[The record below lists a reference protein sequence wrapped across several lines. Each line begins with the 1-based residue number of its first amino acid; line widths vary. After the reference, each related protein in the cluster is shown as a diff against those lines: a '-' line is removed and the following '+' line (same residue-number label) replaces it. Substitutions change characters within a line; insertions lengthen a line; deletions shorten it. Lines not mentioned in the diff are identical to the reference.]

1 LVPPRGRRLRLGGRS
16 VRVIDEGAG
25 PPVVLIHGLG
35 GQAENFAALT
45 PHLAGFR
52 RLSIDRAG
60 AGRSAAAPPGAEALP
75 AQAARIA
82 AVMEAAATGPAVVVG
97 HSLGGA
103 VALQLAADRPDLV
116 RGLVLCGALTQ
127 PDFPRLSRFGARL
140 GAAPALREGVAHLP
154 GVPALGLVSPWL
166 LWLCFTPDPMPP
178 GFLRWGGGMLVGQPR
193 AIAGVLRDARVVAE
207 GIDEHR
213 AGVEH
218 RAVGGVARGG
228 EEEERLAQVAG
239 GVEVEIVERGKAAP
253 LRHLEPV
260 GIGKARRAAFDPAR
274 AGSVAGCRA
283 ALSGVHGHKVHRPP
297 SRIVGSPDR
306 LP

>member
-1 LVPPRGRRLRLGGRS
+1 VLVPPRGRRLRLGGRS

-140 GAAPALREGVAHLP
+140 GAAPALREGVAHLL

-207 GIDEHR
+207 GIGALQPRLGRIGHPAVILHGTGDRVLPAAHARHAAAALPR
-213 AGVEH
+213 AELRLIPGGHMLPVCH
-218 RAVGGVARGG
+218 PAAVARAVREVAR
-228 EEEERLAQVAG
+228 
-239 GVEVEIVERGKAAP
+239 AA
-253 LRHLEPV
+253 
-260 GIGKARRAAFDPAR
+260 D
-274 AGSVAGCRA
+274 
-283 ALSGVHGHKVHRPP
+283 
-297 SRIVGSPDR
+297 
-306 LP
+306 